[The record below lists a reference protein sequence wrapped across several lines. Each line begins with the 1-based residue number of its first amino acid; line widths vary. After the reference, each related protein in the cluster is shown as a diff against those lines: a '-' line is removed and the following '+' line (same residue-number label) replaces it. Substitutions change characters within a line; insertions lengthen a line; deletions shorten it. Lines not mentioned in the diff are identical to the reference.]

1 MTSRCRSLS
10 VSLPIAPALDAH
22 ALAAANDSRHDWL
35 ARHGRPQRLVPTP
48 SLRCTADYSMS
59 TTDPDAT
66 FMHHKDGGPRLG
78 YQTHYLVDGGKARII
93 LNALVTPGGDD
104 GERTLP

>member
-1 MTSRCRSLS
+1 VRD
-10 VSLPIAPALDAH
+10 LP
-22 ALAAANDSRHDWL
+22 S
-35 ARHGRPQRLVPTP
+35 P

-66 FMHHKDGGPRLG
+66 FMHHKDCGPRLG

-93 LNALVTPGGDD
+93 LNALVTPGRRWRMNRSSICSGARSFV
-104 GERTLP
+104 GNCIPTGHG